1 MQAPLGAHI
10 SLDGKFFRWG
20 GVWRHNDNSGRK
32 VTGPYLRA
40 TLEEEFQ
47 VFSRRYLHD
56 IEIGRVHPG
65 PFVVHDMDSKAVLE
79 AKAKANMGCDS
90 GPSYSDIVKSEP
102 SALAGPPEHN
112 VITHP
117 KHYTNKVP
125 PTDKHPN
132 GIECYEVIMWFPTM
146 VGSAIKYLWRA
157 GDKDDELQDL
167 RKAKQ
172 FIDFRIEQI
181 EQQRKHA
188 QPEPQ
193 RKEPA

>member
-1 MQAPLGAHI
+1 MGMYPPAGAYISVDGQFYKWAGTWRYNTRVAPTVESPDL
-10 SLDGKFFRWG
+10 LDK
-20 GVWRHNDNSGRK
+20 
-32 VTGPYLRA
+32 
-40 TLEEEFQ
+40 LEYEYQ
-47 VFSRRYLHD
+47 TR
-56 IEIGRVHPG
+56 
-65 PFVVHDMDSKAVLE
+65 
-79 AKAKANMGCDS
+79 KAKANMGCDS

-181 EQQRKHA
+181 EQQRKHE

-193 RKEPA
+193 RREPA

>member
-1 MQAPLGAHI
+1 MSERREENADEYAA
-10 SLDGKFFRWG
+10 RMA
-20 GVWRHNDNSGRK
+20 R
-32 VTGPYLRA
+32 LRA
-40 TLEEEFQ
+40 DLNYDAFYRQRGIWYRKRNDTPIESLFLSTQLEGEYQQRMTEASMSAGGGFKPPIN
-47 VFSRRYLHD
+47 D
-56 IEIGRVHPG
+56 
-65 PFVVHDMDSKAVLE
+65 PF
-79 AKAKANMGCDS
+79 
-90 GPSYSDIVKSEP
+90 EP
-102 SALAGPPEHN
+102 KPEHN

-125 PTDKHPN
+125 PTDKHPK

-181 EQQRKHA
+181 EQQRKRA
-188 QPEPQ
+188 TAPEPY